1 LNKHILIIS
10 NELFSLINFR
20 GSLIKHLIDTGHKVT
35 TLAPKDKYSNHETIR
50 KLERIGVTIMSY
62 SLSRTGLNP
71 FKDYLSY
78 KSIKYVITKCNPDVV
93 IAYTAKP
100 VIYAGMVMKY
110 FPKISFFPII
120 TGLGYGFTEADGIKR
135 KVIRRVMIVLYR
147 AGLKNANS
155 IIFQNLDDEKLF
167 IKLKII
173 PKNLSSHVVHGSGVD
188 LNLYPFSPLP
198 KKPIFLMLARLLIDK
213 GVREYAEAASLVK
226 AKFPKAVFQLAG
238 RLDSNPSS
246 ISSSELNFWIKKEI
260 IQYLGEISSVQ
271 KSIANCRI
279 YVLPSYREGTPRS
292 VLEAMA
298 SGRPI
303 ITTDVP
309 GCRETVTHGK
319 NGLLVPPKNSKSLAN
334 AMMQLLEENEDKIQS
349 MGRESFILTKDKY
362 NVENVNK
369 NIINI
374 INLKTK
380 L

>member
-1 LNKHILIIS
+1 
-10 NELFSLINFR
+10 
-20 GSLIKHLIDTGHKVT
+20 
-35 TLAPKDKYSNHETIR
+35 
-50 KLERIGVTIMSY
+50 
-62 SLSRTGLNP
+62 
-71 FKDYLSY
+71 
-78 KSIKYVITKCNPDVV
+78 
-93 IAYTAKP
+93 
-100 VIYAGMVMKY
+100 
-110 FPKISFFPII
+110 
-120 TGLGYGFTEADGIKR
+120 LGYGFTEADGIKR

-246 ISSSELNFWIKKEI
+246 ISSNELNFWIKKKF

-271 KSIANCRI
+271 KSITNCRF

-319 NGLLVPPKNSKSLAN
+319 NGLLVPPKNSKSLAS
-334 AMMQLLEENEDKIQS
+334 AMIQLLEENEDKIQS

-362 NVENVNK
+362 DVEIVNK
-369 NIINI
+369 NIVDIM
-374 INLKTK
+374 NLKTK
-380 L
+380 S